1 MCFRTQ
7 TEGETCLS
15 GRLLLPSF
23 LLETPFS
30 PSPPL
35 VQLQYCSPG
44 PLDSLAGCI
53 ALQSFLLCVCLP
65 PIFLLLR
72 FWQPLLLFPRDGC
85 GIASGD
91 ICACDLLTQ
100 PRKRENSTLQ
110 RWGWGVLSAG
120 LGRQRNGCGEGIQLL
135 WAYRVTLP
143 SHQLKEIERA
153 AAAAAAAIFIN

>member
-1 MCFRTQ
+1 MLLGKITITQ
-7 TEGETCLS
+7 FSPGNPLFSFPSS
-15 GRLLLPSF
+15 GPVTVLLPRASRFSRRLHSIAVF
-23 LLETPFS
+23 L
-30 PSPPL
+30 
-35 VQLQYCSPG
+35 
-44 PLDSLAGCI
+44 A
-53 ALQSFLLCVCLP
+53 LCVCLP

-153 AAAAAAAIFIN
+153 AAAAAAAIFINQP